1 MLYVCLS
8 KIVFIKEVSLLFP
21 SVNMYKMISLW
32 AKNSIINYRNI
43 AVDKCKTWL
52 ELFTLILL
60 GSLKFICMNIIDKLK
75 CLKTE

>member
-1 MLYVCLS
+1 
-8 KIVFIKEVSLLFP
+8 
-21 SVNMYKMISLW
+21 MISLW
-32 AKNSIINYRNI
+32 AKNSIIHYRNI